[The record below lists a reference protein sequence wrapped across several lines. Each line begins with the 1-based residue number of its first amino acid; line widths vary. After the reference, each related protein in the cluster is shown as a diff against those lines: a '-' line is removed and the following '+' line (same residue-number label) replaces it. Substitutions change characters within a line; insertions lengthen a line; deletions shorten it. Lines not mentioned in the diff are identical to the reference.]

1 MAYDSLAG
9 GFARG
14 IQNAQRMHLMQE
26 ERKRLDEIAKLEGK
40 LTEAKLKQLQ
50 NEQTAKS
57 DLSAFLGGIRS
68 DNQRADLQD
77 QRPGQ
82 LVNPKQMT
90 VDRMSTD
97 PRNVSGMGM
106 PPQKREEPGVLE
118 LLTRF
123 PNLSSDM
130 RDQLIQVGKLRRQ
143 EQMNKMFESFMPGGL
158 SPTNQVTSGQNM
170 IPGAQS
176 VSQGGLASIP
186 MAEDYEP
193 TISLKSVRMSESG
206 ERPIPTF
213 GKQEVGRVEL
223 MQDNNTGEFFNVHF
237 SKRGQAL
244 FKTIPYETRE
254 VTLADGS
261 KVLRTVRPGSEQAG
275 DAARG
280 SSGSPIDGSGG
291 VGGTQTAPGVFDKPP
306 PEGTTSFINAEGQ
319 TVPVDLERGSV
330 NELNQA
336 GYFKAPPKVIE
347 AFRLADETLR
357 NIEVLEGQW
366 MALTQQGGAGGIATG
381 RLGGLANRMGRKPV
395 FNLNNPAF
403 TKEQIDR
410 GELESST
417 FKQTLNDRIDYITSN
432 NPAMRL
438 YFDNYLSTAVS
449 LARAEGEV
457 GALAEGDI
465 ARALKK
471 LPFPGLQI
479 DDRGDVRLFTLQRR
493 DDPVTA
499 AGKFD
504 ETKRKI
510 RQKGLLND
518 WRNRFKNR
526 QPTVAETENDRM
538 MRMINEIEAEE
549 DR

>member
-1 MAYDSLAG
+1 MAYDSFAG
-9 GFARG
+9 GLARG
-14 IQNAQRMHLMQE
+14 FANAQQMRLMQD

-68 DNQRADLQD
+68 DNMRADLQA

-82 LVNPKQMT
+82 ELVNPKQMT

-106 PPQKREEPGVLE
+106 APQKREEPGVLE

-130 RDQLIQVGKLRRQ
+130 RDQLIDIGKLQRQ
-143 EQMNKMFESFMPGGL
+143 EKMNEMIGRYMPGGS
-158 SPTNQVTSGQNM
+158 SPDNQGTFGQNM
-170 IPGAQS
+170 IPSAQS

-186 MAEDYEP
+186 LAADYQP
-193 TISLKSVRMSESG
+193 KTGVRSLRFSESG
-206 ERPIPTF
+206 ERLVPTI
-213 GKQEVGRVEL
+213 GKPEVGKVVL
-223 MQDNNTGEFFNVHF
+223 MLDDSGQAFNVQF

-244 FKTIPYETRE
+244 YKTPAYESR
-254 VTLADGS
+254 VVKNPDGS
-261 KVLRTVRPGSEQAG
+261 ESLEVVRPSGQQRG
-275 DAARG
+275 DASGALPG
-280 SSGSPIDGSGG
+280 SAIDGSVG

-336 GYFKAPPKVIE
+336 GYFKAPKNVIE

-366 MALTQQGGAGGIATG
+366 MTLTQQGGAGGITT
-381 RLGGLANRMGRKPV
+381 RPRGGLADRISRKPA

-403 TKEQIDR
+403 TREQIDS
-410 GELESST
+410 GELQNST
-417 FKQTLNDRIDYITSN
+417 FMQTLSDRLDYITSN

-504 ETKRKI
+504 EAKRKI
-510 RQKGLLND
+510 RQKGVLND

-526 QPTVAETENDRM
+526 QPTVAETENDKM
-538 MRMINEIEAEE
+538 MRMIDEIEAEE
-549 DR
+549 VR

>member
-1 MAYDSLAG
+1 MAYDSFASGL
-9 GFARG
+9 ARG
-14 IQNAQRMHLMQE
+14 IQNAQRMALLGE

-68 DNQRADLQD
+68 DNVRADLQA

-123 PNLSSDM
+123 PNLSSEM
-130 RDQLIQVGKLRRQ
+130 RDSLIDIGKLQRQ
-143 EQMNKMFESFMPGGL
+143 EQMDQMIGNLMPGGL
-158 SPTNQVTSGQNM
+158 SSTNQGTSGQNM

-176 VSQGGLASIP
+176 VSSGGLANIP
-186 MAEDYEP
+186 LAEDYQP
-193 TISLKSVRMSESG
+193 AMGVRSLRFSESG
-206 ERPIPTF
+206 ERLIPTI
-213 GKQEVGRVEL
+213 GKPEVGKVVL
-223 MQDNNTGEFFNVHF
+223 MLDDTGQAFNVQF

-244 FKTIPYETRE
+244 YKTPAYESK
-254 VTLADGS
+254 VVKNPDGS
-261 KVLRTVRPGSEQAG
+261 ESLVVVRPGSQQRG
-275 DAARG
+275 DASG
-280 SSGSPIDGSGG
+280 GQPSSAIDGSVG

-319 TVPVDLERGSV
+319 TVPVDLERASV
-330 NELNQA
+330 RELNQA

-366 MALTQQGGAGGIATG
+366 MALTRQGGAGGITTG
-381 RLGGLANRMGRKPV
+381 RLGGLADRIGRKPA

-410 GELESST
+410 GELDNST
-417 FKQTLNDRIDYITSN
+417 FTQTLNDRLDYITSN

-504 ETKRKI
+504 EAKRKI

-518 WRNRFKNR
+518 WRNRFTNR
-526 QPTVAETENDRM
+526 QPTVAETENEKV
-538 MRMINEIEAEE
+538 MRIIDELEAEE
-549 DR
+549 AQ

>member
-68 DNQRADLQD
+68 DNLRADLQA

-143 EQMNKMFESFMPGGL
+143 EQMNEMIGRYMPGGS
-158 SPTNQVTSGQNM
+158 SPDNQGTSGQNM

-176 VSQGGLASIP
+176 VSSGGLANIP
-186 MAEDYEP
+186 LAADYDAEMGVR
-193 TISLKSVRMSESG
+193 SLRFSESG
-206 ERPIPTF
+206 ERLIPTI
-213 GKQEVGRVEL
+213 GKPEVGKVVL
-223 MQDNNTGEFFNVHF
+223 MLDDSGQAFNVQF

-244 FKTIPYETRE
+244 YKTPAYESK
-254 VTLADGS
+254 VVKNPDGS
-261 KVLRTVRPGSEQAG
+261 ESLVVVRPGAQQRG

-280 SSGSPIDGSGG
+280 SSGGPIDGSGD

-336 GYFKAPPKVIE
+336 GYYKAPKNVIE

-381 RLGGLANRMGRKPV
+381 RLGGLANRIGRKPV

-410 GELESST
+410 GELKNST
-417 FKQTLNDRIDYITSN
+417 FMQTLSDRIGYITSN
-432 NPAMRL
+432 NPALRL

-504 ETKRKI
+504 ETKRRI
-510 RQKGLLND
+510 RDKGLTND
-518 WRNRFKNR
+518 WRNRFTNR
-526 QPTVAETENDRM
+526 QPSGAETENDRI
-538 MRMINEIEAEE
+538 MRMIDELEAEE
-549 DR
+549 AR

>member
-68 DNQRADLQD
+68 DNLRADLQA

-143 EQMNKMFESFMPGGL
+143 EQMNEMIGRYMPGGS
-158 SPTNQVTSGQNM
+158 SPDNQGTSGQNM

-176 VSQGGLASIP
+176 VSSGGLANIP
-186 MAEDYEP
+186 LAADYDAEMGVR
-193 TISLKSVRMSESG
+193 SLRFSESG
-206 ERPIPTF
+206 ERLIPTI
-213 GKQEVGRVEL
+213 GKPEVGKVVL
-223 MQDNNTGEFFNVHF
+223 MLDDSGQAFNVQF

-244 FKTIPYETRE
+244 YKTPAYESK
-254 VTLADGS
+254 VVKNPDGS
-261 KVLRTVRPGSEQAG
+261 ESLVVVRPGAQQRG
-275 DAARG
+275 DA
-280 SSGSPIDGSGG
+280 SGGLPGGPIDGSGD

-336 GYFKAPPKVIE
+336 GYYKAPKNVIE

-381 RLGGLANRMGRKPV
+381 RLGGLANRIGRKPV

-410 GELESST
+410 GELKNST
-417 FKQTLNDRIDYITSN
+417 FMQTLSDRIGYITSN
-432 NPAMRL
+432 NPALRL

-465 ARALKK
+465 ARALKR

-504 ETKRKI
+504 ETKRRI
-510 RQKGLLND
+510 RDKGLTND
-518 WRNRFKNR
+518 WRNRFTNR
-526 QPTVAETENDRM
+526 QPSGAETENDRI
-538 MRMINEIEAEE
+538 MRMIDELEAEE
-549 DR
+549 AR